1 MNVNIFFVK
10 KEDFFKRL
18 ELAFEVSGTGQ
29 LAKILGVVP
38 TTVSNWKSGRNQPD
52 YETLFTL
59 CEQKSIN
66 IHWLIMGE
74 GEMFARDVKKD
85 LREASH
91 YERLGKAVQELVSE
105 AVKAEKENYPVST
118 VTGSPKQY
126 LSQIESVP
134 LYGHAIAAGHPADST
149 CPVEEYL
156 DLPKHM
162 IQHPESTYAV
172 KVAGDSMTGAG
183 IEEGDILIVDTA
195 IEPANKSIVI
205 ASINGEQTVKRLW
218 IKGEK
223 IKLMPS
229 NSHHEPIN
237 VQKGMDF
244 RTQGVV
250 TWVIRRTGQKKPD

>member
-1 MNVNIFFVK
+1 
-10 KEDFFKRL
+10 
-18 ELAFEVSGTGQ
+18 
-29 LAKILGVVP
+29 
-38 TTVSNWKSGRNQPD
+38 
-52 YETLFTL
+52 
-59 CEQKSIN
+59 
-66 IHWLIMGE
+66 
-74 GEMFARDVKKD
+74 MFARDVKKD